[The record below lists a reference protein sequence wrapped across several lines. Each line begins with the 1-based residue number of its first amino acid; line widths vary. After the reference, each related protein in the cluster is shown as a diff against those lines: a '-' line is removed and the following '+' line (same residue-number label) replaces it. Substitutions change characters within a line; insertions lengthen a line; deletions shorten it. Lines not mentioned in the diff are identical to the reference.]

1 MLWVFAVCFFLFLV
15 VLWVFAERFFFWLCC
30 EYFQSGFFWGCV
42 VSICRA
48 FLYLVVLWVFAVC
61 FFFFWLCCEYLQCV
75 SFFLVVLWVFAER
88 FGFFGCVVSI
98 FSVCVVKL
106 TKVVFLICRRF
117 FSICSAFLYLVVSIC
132 SACIVKLRK
141 LLSEFAGVNCNVRL
155 CGGESGRDRVGY
167 VLSVHNK
174 M

>member
-1 MLWVFAVCFFLFLV
+1 MGICSAFLYLF
-15 VLWVFAERFFFWLCC
+15 VLWVFAERFFICLCC
-30 EYFQSGFFWGCV
+30 GYLQRVSLFVCV
-42 VSICRA
+42 VGICRA
-48 FLYLVVLWVFAVC
+48 FLYLF
-61 FFFFWLCCEYLQCV
+61 
-75 SFFLVVLWVFAER
+75 VLWVFAER
-88 FGFFGCVVSI
+88 FFIWLCCEYLQSVSLFGCVVSI

-155 CGGESGRDRVGY
+155 CRGESGRDRVGY